1 MTDERLEQ
9 MVGTLLRV
17 GVLSSA
23 FIVLAGGVW
32 WLVEKGRS
40 VPAYH
45 QFHAEP
51 TQLRSIFAVLGG
63 LGHLQPETLIQFGL
77 LVLIATPLAR
87 VALAWLAFVLE
98 RDRTYVV
105 LTLIV
110 LAVLLYSLAQS
121 LRAPAVQSPGEKQG
135 MNRGFTAAAGYQA
148 TGLRSTPMFSISTST
163 MSPAESLRVAP
174 GVPVKMRSPGMR
186 VTHRL
191 TQLTMVAQSK
201 MKSAVRSF

>member
-23 FIVLAGGVW
+23 FIVFAGGVW
-32 WLVEKGRS
+32 WLVERGRS
-40 VPAYH
+40 APAYH

-51 TQLRSIFAVLGG
+51 TELRSVFAVIGG
-63 LGHLQPETLIQFGL
+63 LSHLQPETLIQFGL

-121 LRAPAVQSPGEKQG
+121 LRAPAVQ
-135 MNRGFTAAAGYQA
+135 A

-163 MSPAESLRVAP
+163 RSPAESLRVAP
-174 GVPVKMRSPGMR
+174 GVPVKMRSPGMS
-186 VTHRL
+186 VTQRL

>member
-1 MTDERLEQ
+1 MTDERLER

-32 WLVEKGRS
+32 WLAEKGRS
-40 VPAYH
+40 APAYH

-51 TQLRSIFAVLGG
+51 TQLRSVFAVIGSLSR
-63 LGHLQPETLIQFGL
+63 LQPETLIQFGL

-87 VALAWLAFVLE
+87 VALAWLAFLLE
-98 RDRTYVV
+98 RDRTYMV

-121 LRAPAVQSPGEKQG
+121 LRAPAAHSPGEKQG
-135 MNRGFTAAAGYQA
+135 MNRRFPAAADCQA

-163 MSPAESLRVAP
+163 RSPAESLRVAP
-174 GVPVKMRSPGMR
+174 GVPVKMRSPGMS
-186 VTHRL
+186 VTQRL